1 MSLARSWKRERE
13 YIYIY
18 YIHGERERK
27 GEGRGGDEGELSA
40 VPLEWCCRG
49 CSEHNKQVQIPTPE
63 TSFLVLIYENYGF
76 EYRSRERIEFFNK
89 RKVNTKQSYVV
100 YIDIDIYIHTHTRR
114 EIERRSERYQELNKE
129 KGKQKQEKGIN

>member
-1 MSLARSWKRERE
+1 
-13 YIYIY
+13 
-18 YIHGERERK
+18 
-27 GEGRGGDEGELSA
+27 
-40 VPLEWCCRG
+40 
-49 CSEHNKQVQIPTPE
+49 
-63 TSFLVLIYENYGF
+63 VLIYENYGF

-100 YIDIDIYIHTHTRR
+100 YIDIDIYTHTHTRR

>member
-1 MSLARSWKRERE
+1 MKERER
-13 YIYIY
+13 IYIY

-27 GEGRGGDEGELSA
+27 GEGRGWDGGELSA
-40 VPLEWCCRG
+40 VPLKWCCRG

-100 YIDIDIYIHTHTRR
+100 YIDIDTHTHTHTERDREKER
-114 EIERRSERYQELNKE
+114 EIPTIK
-129 KGKQKQEKGIN
+129 